1 MDGVG
6 EIHAHTLLHYL
17 GVQYLHFFLVVSH
30 FHLLMVVCPLQL
42 NYEQNDTATCSTHI
56 RIYQQIHSKKREREG
71 EETGEGRKRNGEQKG
86 RRKDRR
92 AQAVQHLS
100 LLSVLPHLHL

>member
-30 FHLLMVVCPLQL
+30 SHLLKTVVCPLQL
-42 NYEQNDTATCSTHI
+42 NYEQNDTA
-56 RIYQQIHSKKREREG
+56 RG
-71 EETGEGRKRNGEQKG
+71 EAIMLKFWMIMLCRTARK
-86 RRKDRR
+86 
-92 AQAVQHLS
+92 VS
-100 LLSVLPHLHL
+100 LLCSRIVQLCSRNVHLCSNFH